1 MSVKILV
8 IDDEPVAVKNLAY
21 ALAKEG
27 YEVDTRGSGPGG
39 IDAVEQGAFDVVLT
53 DLRMERVDGMA
64 ILKRALELDPDVAV
78 VLITAHGTLSTAV
91 DAMKAGAFNVIAK
104 PFRLDEVRAVVHAA
118 AKLVQLKRENREL
131 REQAKESEH
140 GTRLI
145 TQDASMLRL
154 LESARQIAPTDT
166 NVLISGE
173 SGTGKELLARYLH
186 QHSERDKEPFVA
198 INCGA
203 IQEELLANELFG
215 HEKGAYTG
223 AGEARAGVIEAAD
236 GGTLFLDEIG
246 EMSLAMQVKLLR
258 VMQESEVQR
267 LGATRTTPIN
277 VRWVAATNRDLR
289 NEVAA
294 GRFRQDL
301 YFRINVVGL
310 QLSPLSQ
317 RKNDIPL
324 LAFYFLRKHALRMG
338 REVNDIS
345 PEAMA
350 ILNDYDYPGN
360 VRELENLIERGIA
373 LARGHELT
381 TVELPA
387 ELAERSIH
395 IVREK
400 GGTLP
405 TLAEREADYVKYV
418 LEHCNGN
425 RTHAAQILGIDR
437 VSLWRKL
444 KKYDLLEEQA

>member
-1 MSVKILV
+1 MSTKILV

-21 ALAKEG
+21 ALEKQG
-27 YEVDTRGSGPGG
+27 YEVATRGSGSGG
-39 IDAVEQGAFDVVLT
+39 IDALEQSPFDVVLT

-118 AKLVQLKRENREL
+118 AEMVQLKRENREL
-131 REQAKESEH
+131 REQVQESEQ

-145 TQDASMLRL
+145 TQDATLLRL

-173 SGTGKELLARYLH
+173 SGTGKELLARYIH
-186 QHSERDKEPFVA
+186 QHSMRDDGPFIA

-203 IQEELLANELFG
+203 MQEDLLANELFG

-223 AGEARAGVIEAAD
+223 ANESRTGVIEAAG
-236 GGTLFLDEIG
+236 GGTLFLDEVG
-246 EMSLAMQVKLLR
+246 EMSLGMQVKLLR

-267 LGATRTTPIN
+267 LGATQATPVN
-277 VRWVAATNRDLR
+277 VRWIAATNRDLR

-310 QLSPLSQ
+310 QLTPLSQ
-317 RKNDIPL
+317 RKNDVPL

-338 REVNDIS
+338 REVTDIAAD
-345 PEAMA
+345 AMA

-381 TVELPA
+381 SAELPA
-387 ELAERSIH
+387 ELAQYSVR

-400 GGTLP
+400 DGSLP
-405 TLAEREADYVKYV
+405 TLAEREVEYIQYV
-418 LEHCNGN
+418 LEQCHGN
-425 RTHAAQILGIDR
+425 RTQAAQILGIDR

-444 KKYDLLEEQA
+444 KKYQLLDED